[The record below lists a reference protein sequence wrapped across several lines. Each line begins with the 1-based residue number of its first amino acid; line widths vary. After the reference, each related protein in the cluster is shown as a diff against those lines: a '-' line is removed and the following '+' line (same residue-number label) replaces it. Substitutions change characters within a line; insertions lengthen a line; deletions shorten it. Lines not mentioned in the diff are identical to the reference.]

1 MGRNMKKINYILGI
15 LAAAAAMTSCVGD
28 LNVTPIDPN
37 ANTVDKVLT
46 SQQALDSYIS
56 GVYLGF
62 ATSGY
67 YGPNGDP
74 SISGLDGGAS
84 QYIRGLYHHNELTTD
99 ESVCGWNDQ
108 TIKNFHYMNWTT
120 DDTFIYAFY
129 SRIFMQV
136 SAANEFIREVGKL
149 DYDATIR
156 DRYIAEAR
164 TLRAIAYFHAL
175 DNFGNVPFADENA
188 VVGVNPEQISR
199 ADLFAWLET
208 ELKDIISSGKLPEKN
223 AVVAGH
229 ISAGA
234 AKFLL
239 AKLYLGA
246 QVYTGTA
253 RWNDCADVLKDLMDD
268 GYSLHTTPNGKT
280 FSAYQDLFL
289 ADNDKCTDEI
299 IFAVQQDGLYTQSYG
314 VTNYLVLASTG
325 GTMNVNHLGISSGW
339 GGLRTTPE
347 FADKFTASDTRNL
360 LYDTAKSTADVEA
373 MPETPEQRGDS
384 EVKIEKLKKDGKYE
398 DECKN
403 LRDAKNAARKDN
415 IQEKSIEDI
424 GNFKYGY
431 GFQKFRNV
439 TSAGEIPNMVYDEEN
454 DQWNNPGFVNTDFPM
469 MRYADVL
476 LMAAECEARGASCN
490 GLAAFNQVRAR
501 AGVPAVSNLSLD
513 EILDERA
520 RELYQECWR
529 RSDLIRFGKFTSGYN
544 WQWKGETKDGKDV
557 ESYRTLFPIP
567 DSDRLANSNLSQNEG
582 Y

>member
-1 MGRNMKKINYILGI
+1 MKKINYILGI

-37 ANTVDKVLT
+37 ANTADKVLT
-46 SQQALDSYIS
+46 SQQAMDSYIS

-84 QYIRGLYHHNELTTD
+84 QYIRGLYHHSELTTD
-99 ESVCGWNDQ
+99 ESICGWNDQ

-136 SAANEFIREVGKL
+136 SAANEFIREAKKL
-149 DYDATIR
+149 DFDV
-156 DRYIAEAR
+156 DRYIDEAR
-164 TLRAIAYFHAL
+164 VLRAIAYFHAI
-175 DNFGNVPFADENA
+175 DNFGNVPFADETA
-188 VVGVNPEQISR
+188 IVGANPEQMSR

-208 ELKDIISSGKLPEKN
+208 ELKDIIANGKLPDKN
-223 AVVAGH
+223 GTVYGHAGM
-229 ISAGA
+229 GA

-246 QVYTGTA
+246 EVYTGTA
-253 RWNDCADVLKDLMDD
+253 RWNDCAAVLSDLMDD
-268 GYSLHTTPNGKT
+268 GYSLHTTSAGK
-280 FSAYQDLFL
+280 FSPYQELFL

-314 VTNYLVLASTG
+314 ATNYLVFASTG
-325 GTMNVNHLGISSGW
+325 GTMNVKHIGISSGW

-347 FADKFTASDTRNL
+347 FADKFAAGDQRNL
-360 LYDTAKSTADVEA
+360 LYDTDKSTADVEA
-373 MPETPEQRGDS
+373 MPEKPEDDPDTYS
-384 EVKIEKLKKDGKYE
+384 AEAIEQLKKDGAYN
-398 DECKN
+398 DECKK
-403 LRDAKNAARKDN
+403 LSDAKKAARDN
-415 IQEKSIEDI
+415 IQQKSIEDI
-424 GNFKYGY
+424 GNFMYGY
-431 GFQKFRNV
+431 GFQKFRNINSDG
-439 TSAGEIPNMVYDEEN
+439 TDGKEK
-454 DQWNNPGFVNTDFPM
+454 GFVDTDFPM

-476 LMAAECEARGASCN
+476 LMAAECQARGASID
-490 GLAAFNQVRAR
+490 GLSAFNQVRAR
-501 AGVPAVSNLSLD
+501 AGVPAVSNLNLD
-513 EILDERA
+513 EILNERA

-557 ESYRTLFPIP
+557 EAYRTLFPIP
-567 DSDRLANSNLSQNEG
+567 DSDRLANSNLKQNEG

>member
-1 MGRNMKKINYILGI
+1 MKKINYILGI

-37 ANTVDKVLT
+37 ANTADKVLT
-46 SQQALDSYIS
+46 SQQAMDSYIS

-84 QYIRGLYHHNELTTD
+84 QYIRGLYHHSELTTD
-99 ESVCGWNDQ
+99 ESICGWNDQ

-136 SAANEFIREVGKL
+136 SAANEFIREAKKL
-149 DYDATIR
+149 DYDV
-156 DRYIAEAR
+156 DRYIDEAR
-164 TLRAIAYFHAL
+164 VLRAIAYFHAI
-175 DNFGNVPFADENA
+175 DNFGNVPFADETA
-188 VVGVNPEQISR
+188 VVGVNPEQMSR

-208 ELKDIISSGKLPEKN
+208 ELKDIIANGKLPDKN
-223 AVVAGH
+223 GTVYGHAGM
-229 ISAGA
+229 GA

-246 QVYTGTA
+246 EVYTGTA
-253 RWNDCADVLKDLMDD
+253 RWNDCATVLSDLMDD
-268 GYSLHTTPNGKT
+268 GYSLHTTSAGK
-280 FSAYQDLFL
+280 FSPYQELFL

-314 VTNYLVLASTG
+314 ATNYLVFASTG
-325 GTMNVNHLGISSGW
+325 GTMNVKHIGISSGW

-347 FADKFTASDTRNL
+347 FADKFAAGDQRNL
-360 LYDTAKSTADVEA
+360 LYDTDKSTADVEA
-373 MPETPEQRGDS
+373 MPEKPEDDPDTYS
-384 EVKIEKLKKDGKYE
+384 AEAIEQLKKDGAYN
-398 DECKN
+398 DECKK
-403 LRDAKNAARKDN
+403 LSDAKKAARDN
-415 IQEKSIEDI
+415 IQQKSIEDI
-424 GNFKYGY
+424 GNFMYGY
-431 GFQKFRNV
+431 GFQKFRNINSDG
-439 TSAGEIPNMVYDEEN
+439 TDGKEK
-454 DQWNNPGFVNTDFPM
+454 GFVDTDFPM

-476 LMAAECEARGASCN
+476 LMAAECQARGASID
-490 GLAAFNQVRAR
+490 GLSAFNQVRAR
-501 AGVPAVSNLSLD
+501 AGVPAVSNLNLD
-513 EILDERA
+513 EILNERA

-557 ESYRTLFPIP
+557 EAYRTLFPIP
-567 DSDRLANSNLSQNEG
+567 DSDRLANSNLKQNEG

>member
-1 MGRNMKKINYILGI
+1 MKKIYYILGTI
-15 LAAAAAMTSCVGD
+15 AAAAAMSSCVGD
-28 LNVTPIDPN
+28 LNVTPIDPSTDT
-37 ANTVDKVLT
+37 AERVLT
-46 SQQALDSYIS
+46 SQQAMDNYIS

-84 QYIRGLYHHNELTTD
+84 QYIRGLYHHSELTTD

-129 SRIFMQV
+129 SRILMQV
-136 SAANEFIREVGKL
+136 SAANEFIREAKKFDGF
-149 DYDATIR
+149 DTS
-156 DRYIAEAR
+156 RYIDEAR
-164 TLRAIAYFHAL
+164 VLRAIAYFHGI
-175 DNFGNVPFADENA
+175 DNFGKMPFADENSQ
-188 VVGVNPEQISR
+188 VGITPEEISR
-199 ADLFAWLET
+199 ADLFNYVES
-208 ELKDIISSGKLPEKN
+208 ELKDVIANGKLPERN
-223 AVVAGH
+223 SVVYGH
-229 ISAGA
+229 VGMGA

-253 RWNDCADVLKDLMDD
+253 KWNECADLLKDLMDD
-268 GYSLHTTPNGKT
+268 GYSL
-280 FSAYQDLFL
+280 
-289 ADNDKCTDEI
+289 NDKCTDEI
-299 IFAVQQDGLYTQSYG
+299 IFAIQQDGLYTQSYG
-314 VTNYLVLASTG
+314 ATNYLVFASTG
-325 GTMNVNHLGISSGW
+325 GTMNVNDLGISSGW

-347 FADKFTASDTRNL
+347 FADKFAAGDSRNL

-384 EVKIEKLKKDGKYE
+384 EEKIAKLKKDDKYN
-398 DECKN
+398 DECKA
-403 LRDAKNAARKDN
+403 LRDAKATARKDN

-439 TSAGEIPNMVYDEEN
+439 TSTGEIPNMVYDKDN
-454 DQWNNPGFVNTDFPM
+454 DTWNNPSFVNTDFPM

-476 LMAAECEARGASCN
+476 LMAAECQARGASID
-490 GLAAFNQVRAR
+490 GLSAFNQVRTR
-501 AGVPAVSNLSLD
+501 AGIPTVSSLNLD
-513 EILDERA
+513 EILDERG

-557 ESYRTLFPIP
+557 DSYRALFPIP
-567 DSDRLANSNLSQNEG
+567 ASERQANSNLSQNEG